1 MHRTRILEQ
10 SEANV
15 MFNRPAPSRG
25 GMPTYEERGWDH
37 IYREIEIEIETSMHR
52 TRILEQ
58 SEANVMFNRPAPSRG
73 GMLTYEER
81 GWDHIYREIEIET
94 SMHITRIP

>member
-1 MHRTRILEQ
+1 MHRTRILER

-25 GMPTYEERGWDH
+25 GMPTYEERGWDR

-52 TRILEQ
+52 TRILGLNE
-58 SEANVMFNRPAPSRG
+58 EKATPNRPAPSSG
-73 GMLTYEER
+73 GRPTYEER
-81 GWDHIYREIEIET
+81 G
-94 SMHITRIP
+94 